1 MYQFGHFIDDKK
13 KTDSDV
19 SSVMTK
25 LKFIG
30 TIKPKEKLDV
40 KHLTIQKDTYWN
52 SFWRMINQ
60 ESWENTIEFFD
71 STYTDAF
78 THLGTLISKTPKKH
92 TDQILCQNIIHDI
105 RSSIIGIRNA
115 QTTYWYDRLIV
126 CRLQTLIDM
135 TTLNLTRLQDMH
147 PDLFEQ
153 VVEEPRVFDEQRVP
167 DSPKLSLGP
176 IPSLS
181 EFPAPLH

>member
-1 MYQFGHFIDDKK
+1 MYQLGHLLIDDKK
-13 KTDSDV
+13 ADNDGKDIA
-19 SSVMTK
+19 SVMTK

-52 SFWRMINQ
+52 AFWRMINQ

-78 THLGTLISKTPKKH
+78 NHLSVLISKTPKKH
-92 TDQILCQNIIHDI
+92 TDQILCRNIIHDI
-105 RSSIIGIRNA
+105 HSSITGIRNA

-135 TTLNLTRLQDMH
+135 TTLNLTRLQEMH

-153 VVEEPRVFDEQRVP
+153 VIEEEPRS

-181 EFPAPLH
+181 EFPALKPVNN